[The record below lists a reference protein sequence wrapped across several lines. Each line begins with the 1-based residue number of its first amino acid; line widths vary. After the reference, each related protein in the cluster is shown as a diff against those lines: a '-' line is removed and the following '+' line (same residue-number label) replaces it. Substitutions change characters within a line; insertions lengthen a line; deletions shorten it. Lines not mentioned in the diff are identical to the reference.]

1 MKSKAVINSST
12 FKEESH
18 GGAWPGCPQLI
29 AGQGTGQ
36 GWGKLP
42 LGAAAPAAVREG
54 GRPVSRKKWV
64 MGGESNK
71 EVIDVKERDC
81 LLNLSLQRFN
91 F

>member
-36 GWGKLP
+36 GWGELP
-42 LGAAAPAAVREG
+42 LGAAAPLQSGREEG
-54 GRPVSRKKWV
+54 QFPEKNG
-64 MGGESNK
+64 
-71 EVIDVKERDC
+71 
-81 LLNLSLQRFN
+81 
-91 F
+91 